1 MDARCAYQRYLRGH
15 RACLLYTS
23 LRSAPLFESVG
34 ELRSFHGP
42 TALLQRDSAYREIFR
57 MWQALRRVPLVLL
70 DEALLDVPINEL
82 PRLYEQW
89 CALQLCATLLSLGWE
104 LSEQQILRPFNEDS
118 GDAPYMRMALRLDE
132 PMLILRHNN
141 ATLSLRYQP
150 RYRPLRASAA
160 GPGSLDRHTRVPDLA
175 LELLRPGQP
184 PRLLIFDAKYRL
196 ASDGQAAPMDALD
209 DAYAYL
215 GALGYAGQPITQAA
229 FILYPGQTSPE
240 QYASHVGVL
249 PLLPGQIHG
258 LGDVVRQFVG
268 Q

>member
-1 MDARCAYQRYLRGH
+1 MNL
-15 RACLLYTS
+15 S
-23 LRSAPLFESVG
+23 LIHIS
-34 ELRSFHGP
+34 
-42 TALLQRDSAYREIFR
+42 
-57 MWQALRRVPLVLL
+57 
-70 DEALLDVPINEL
+70 
-82 PRLYEQW
+82 
-89 CALQLCATLLSLGWE
+89 TLLSLGWE

-229 FILYPGQTSPE
+229 
-240 QYASHVGVL
+240 
-249 PLLPGQIHG
+249 
-258 LGDVVRQFVG
+258 
-268 Q
+268 